1 LSKNV
6 KSIVKAEEPMIS
18 YERILLSQIDY
29 CTKVSKE
36 QYPLCIDN
44 LVSLLPIDLRVAVTN
59 EYDQIMDLLNDYIR
73 KERPECCEINDVI
86 KCFCSAESFEI
97 GNRILLV
104 FKEEHPDFYLKH
116 KHILRRLILEILD
129 IRRIDVSKSALMFSI
144 VLNLL
149 LELKIIGPKSITPH
163 IGRVKG

>member
-1 LSKNV
+1 LSNV

-59 EYDQIMDLLNDYIR
+59 EYDQIMNLLNDYIR

-86 KCFCSAESFEI
+86 RCACRVESFEI

-104 FKEEHPDFYLKH
+104 FKEEHPDLYLKH
-116 KHILRRLILEILD
+116 KHVLRRLILEILD
-129 IRRIDVSKSALMFSI
+129 IGRIDVSKSALMFSI

>member
-1 LSKNV
+1 MSNV

-59 EYDQIMDLLNDYIR
+59 EYDQIMNLLNDYIR

-86 KCFCSAESFEI
+86 RCACRVESFEI

-104 FKEEHPDFYLKH
+104 FKEEHPDLYLKH
-116 KHILRRLILEILD
+116 KHVLRRLILEILD
-129 IRRIDVSKSALMFSI
+129 IGRIDVSKSALMFSI

>member
-149 LELKIIGPKSITPH
+149 LELKIIGPKLITPH